1 MTISEQECEGLLR
14 IDLGAVASNYR
25 ALRARLADRSRCGAV
40 VKADAYGL
48 GIEQVA
54 PALYRAGCREFF
66 VATLA
71 EGRQLRSVLEP
82 VVAKSFAE
90 ACAEELADPDAARE
104 AVRIYLLT
112 GLRRGCEAECAA
124 EGLIPVLVSIEQM
137 RRWCQATADANGV
150 AAPCALKVDT
160 GMTRLGMTTVE
171 FHQLLQ
177 DKPLLA
183 GANVQLFLSHLACA
197 DEAAHPQNRQQLN
210 LFKDLLAK
218 LRSLQPQVRA
228 SFANSSGIYLGEEYH
243 FDLVRPGSALYGINP
258 TPAAT
263 NPMSAVVNLRLPV
276 LQQREIFADCAVGY
290 GATQTVAAGSWL
302 AVVRGGYADG
312 ILRAQSGRGRGCAI
326 VDDRRIEVPMIGR
339 VSMDT
344 SVFDIS
350 TLTAAQRAR
359 LEIIEVLNESLTVDQ
374 MGVAADTIGYEIL
387 TALGRRYFR
396 VYR

>member
-25 ALRARLADRSRCGAV
+25 TLRSRLADSSRCGAV

-71 EGRQLRSVLEP
+71 EGRQLRAVLESVSAGEFESAANP
-82 VVAKSFAE
+82 G
-90 ACAEELADPDAARE
+90 AARE
-104 AVRIYLLT
+104 AVHIYLLT
-112 GLRRGCEAECAA
+112 GLRPGCEAECAA
-124 EGLIPVLVSIEQM
+124 EGLIPVLVSVGQM
-137 RRWCQATADANGV
+137 RRWCQATADTHGI

-160 GMTRLGMTTVE
+160 GMTRLGMTVVE

-177 DKPLLA
+177 DEQLLA

-197 DEAAHPQNRQQLN
+197 DEAAHPQNRQQLD

-218 LRSLQPQVRA
+218 LRSLHPRVRA

-276 LQQREIFADCAVGY
+276 LQQREIFADSAVGY
-290 GATQTVAAGSWL
+290 GATEMVAAGSWL

-312 ILRAQSGRGRGCAI
+312 ILRAQSGRGRGCAVI
-326 VDDRRIEVPMIGR
+326 GDRRVEVPMIGR

-350 TLTAAQRAR
+350 VLTAEQRAR

-387 TALGRRYFR
+387 TSLGRRYCR
-396 VYR
+396 IYR